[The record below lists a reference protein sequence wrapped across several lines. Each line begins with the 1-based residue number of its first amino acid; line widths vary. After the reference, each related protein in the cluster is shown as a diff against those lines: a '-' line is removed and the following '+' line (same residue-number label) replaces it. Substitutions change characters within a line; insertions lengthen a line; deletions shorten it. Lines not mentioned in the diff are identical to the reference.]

1 MEHPLRKYRREND
14 LSLEVLAERVG
25 TTRATISR
33 IETLV
38 REPSAEM
45 MRKISAATNGV
56 VTPND
61 LLGAAQPEA
70 AA

>member
-45 MRKISAATNGV
+45 MRKISTATNGA

-61 LLGAAQPEA
+61 LLGASQPEA